1 MSVGGELGE
10 LGSPRISVDMG
21 IPMSVGGEL
30 GSPRTSVDMGIPM
43 SVGGRSTQ
51 DQR

>member
-1 MSVGGELGE
+1 
-10 LGSPRISVDMG
+10 MG

-43 SVGGRSTQ
+43 SVEGELGELGAVAPLEEIAEAME
-51 DQR
+51 